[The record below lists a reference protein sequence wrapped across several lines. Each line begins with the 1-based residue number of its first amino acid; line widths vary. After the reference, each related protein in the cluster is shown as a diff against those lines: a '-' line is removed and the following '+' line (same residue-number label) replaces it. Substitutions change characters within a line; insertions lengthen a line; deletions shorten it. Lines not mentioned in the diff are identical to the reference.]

1 MLIVVPAPAFAFR
14 FNVLPPLAYC
24 AELLAVACA
33 VEIPVDRLPTLA
45 AVLVDREEIELWAP
59 ATPVD
64 KLPTLAAMLVDNP
77 ATCPAVLVDRE
88 EMEL

>member
-1 MLIVVPAPAFAFR
+1 M
-14 FNVLPPLAYC
+14 
-24 AELLAVACA
+24 
-33 VEIPVDRLPTLA
+33 DKLPTLA
-45 AVLVDREEIELWAP
+45 AVLVDSPEIWPPTLVESDVIELFAP